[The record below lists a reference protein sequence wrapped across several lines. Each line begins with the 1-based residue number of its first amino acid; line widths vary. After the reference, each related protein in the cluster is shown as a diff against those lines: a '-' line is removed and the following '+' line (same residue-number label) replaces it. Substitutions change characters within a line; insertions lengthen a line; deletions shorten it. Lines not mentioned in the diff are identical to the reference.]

1 MSGIIGS
8 RFNTRGSGLVGS
20 LGTDGQIFTS
30 SGAGVSH
37 TFEDAA
43 GGGMHTLVSTTDIT
57 SDTAT
62 FDGDQLLTTAYNNW
76 VIDIFNA
83 CPTDASDQ
91 DMIMYMRSGGAG
103 SESTFTGNVQYGRLR
118 NHGSAGQTSDAQ
130 NSSGGYM
137 RFHMNGC
144 AGNDD
149 NLGGYYRMQLFNV
162 HNKAPSTTTSVGYL
176 NFIASPVGRVA
187 ASTYAYGGFTW
198 GSIGTETD
206 FTGFHLTFGS
216 AIRGANRPRINIYG
230 VNNVN

>member
-43 GGGMHTLVSTTDIT
+43 GGGMHTLVSSTDIT

-103 SESTFTGNVQYGRLR
+103 SESTFTGNVQYCRYR
-118 NHGSAGQTSDAQ
+118 NQILVLLIVH
-130 NSSGGYM
+130 
-137 RFHMNGC
+137 
-144 AGNDD
+144 
-149 NLGGYYRMQLFNV
+149 LYY
-162 HNKAPSTTTSVGYL
+162 S
-176 NFIASPVGRVA
+176 
-187 ASTYAYGGFTW
+187 
-198 GSIGTETD
+198 
-206 FTGFHLTFGS
+206 LTF
-216 AIRGANRPRINIYG
+216 
-230 VNNVN
+230 V